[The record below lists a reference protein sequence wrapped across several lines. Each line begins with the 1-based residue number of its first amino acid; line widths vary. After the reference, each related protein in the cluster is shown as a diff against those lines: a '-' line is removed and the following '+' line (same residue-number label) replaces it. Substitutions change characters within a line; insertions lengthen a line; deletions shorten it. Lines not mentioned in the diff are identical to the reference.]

1 MKKKTHKMTVKR
13 FKVSGQGK
21 FMKRTAGQNHFNSR
35 ESGVVTRRKRRD
47 ISIAETESRIIHQL
61 MPYN

>member
-13 FKVSGQGK
+13 FKISGQGK

-35 ESGVVTRRKRRD
+35 ESSNTTMGKRRD
-47 ISIAETESRIIHQL
+47 SAIAKVN
-61 MPYN
+61 MPALRKLVPGK